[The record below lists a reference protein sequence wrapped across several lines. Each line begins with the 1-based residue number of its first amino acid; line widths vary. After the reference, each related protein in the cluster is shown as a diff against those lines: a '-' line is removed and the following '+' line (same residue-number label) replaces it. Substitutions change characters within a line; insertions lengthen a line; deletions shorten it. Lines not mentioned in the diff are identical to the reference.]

1 MRSRTYREWSCVLCL
16 RIMAAIRH
24 SIQKELFSPSEE
36 RLLAI
41 VSVTKSGGR
50 KKRYSFITLSGEFV
64 EVCII

>member
-1 MRSRTYREWSCVLCL
+1 MLCL

>member
-1 MRSRTYREWSCVLCL
+1 
-16 RIMAAIRH
+16 MAAIRH

-50 KKRYSFITLSGEFV
+50 KKRYSFITLSGKFV

>member
-1 MRSRTYREWSCVLCL
+1 
-16 RIMAAIRH
+16 MAAIRH

-50 KKRYSFITLSGEFV
+50 KKRYSFITLSGKLF